1 MYFAQDL
8 FLFHPKSVP
17 QNYQYRFDQEF
28 EETNISFRGRNVNF
42 IRFLSSGRPKGIILF
57 FHGNME
63 NVEHY
68 KKYPSL
74 FTANGY
80 EFWMIDYPGF
90 GKTTGKI
97 TEETLYEQSLFMYEK
112 AARRFPPDSIIIYG
126 KSIGTGIASYLA
138 SVRPCQKLILETP
151 YYNMTSLA
159 KSYFPIYPVSLL
171 LKYSFPNNRH
181 LKNISIPVT
190 IFHGTDDEIIPYRHA
205 LKLKKE
211 NPDINLITI
220 DKGKHNDLFE
230 KQNYRSNMKEI
241 LKQ

>member
-1 MYFAQDL
+1 MMI
-8 FLFHPKSVP
+8 FHPKSVHASH
-17 QNYQYRFDQEF
+17 QYDFNQEF
-28 EETNISFRGRNVNF
+28 EETNISFHGNNLNF
-42 IRFLSSGRPKGIILF
+42 IRFGTTAKSKGIVLF

-74 FTANGY
+74 FTENGY

-97 TEETLYEQSLFMYEK
+97 TEETLYEQAQLMYAK
-112 AARRFPPDSIIIYG
+112 AAKKYSPDSIIIYG

-138 SVRPCQKLILETP
+138 SVRSCKSLVLETP
-151 YYNMTSLA
+151 YYSMISLA

-171 LKYSFPNNRH
+171 LRYSFPNNRH
-181 LKNISIPVT
+181 LENISVPVT
-190 IFHGTDDEIIPYRHA
+190 IFHGTGDEIIPYRHV

-211 NPDINLITI
+211 NPEINLVTI
-220 DKGKHNDLFE
+220 EDGKHNNLFE
-230 KQNYRSNMKEI
+230 KPVYRFNMKKI
-241 LKQ
+241 LGSREE